1 MKEIDPSGITEE
13 QKKAQVEAMWKKH
26 EEGTKFLYAAGDYF
40 GDIGDVVNDELD
52 IDFEDY

>member
-1 MKEIDPSGITEE
+1 MKEIDPSGITQE

-26 EEGTKFLYAAGDYF
+26 EEGTKLLYAAGDYF
-40 GDIGDVVNDELD
+40 GDIGDVVCDDLD

>member
-26 EEGTKFLYAAGDYF
+26 EEGTKLLYVEDDYSTRDF
-40 GDIGDVVNDELD
+40 VNDELD

>member
-26 EEGTKFLYAAGDYF
+26 EEGTKLLYVEGDYF
-40 GDIGDVVNDELD
+40 DNTGNFVNDELD

>member
-1 MKEIDPSGITEE
+1 MKEIDPSGLTEE

-26 EEGTKFLYAAGDYF
+26 EEGTKLLYVEDDYF
-40 GDIGDVVNDELD
+40 DDTGDFVNDKLD

>member
-1 MKEIDPSGITEE
+1 MKEIDPSGITQE

-26 EEGTKFLYAAGDYF
+26 EEGTKFLYVEDDYLSNTGDF
-40 GDIGDVVNDELD
+40 VNGELH